1 MGFVDESI
9 IVGVDVPDAY
19 SVWLDYGGYPR
30 FMSGVERVEVIGY
43 CRLRWTGLV
52 CGRPSVWETDVVD
65 RVEDTRL
72 RWRAVDG
79 REIGDVDFQKVDNHE
94 TLVHY
99 QLEFDSARWS
109 DRDPAAVRACLHGRV
124 RDTLAAFK
132 TLVEA
137 AD

>member
-19 SVWLDYGGYPR
+19 SLWLDYEGYPR
-30 FMSGVERVEVIGY
+30 FMSGIERVEVVGY

-52 CGRPSVWETDVVD
+52 CGRASVWETDVVD

-72 RWRAVDG
+72 RWRAADG
-79 REIGDVDFQKVDNHE
+79 REIGDVDFQKVDNQE

-109 DRDPAAVRACLHGRV
+109 GGDPAAVRACLHGRV

>member
-9 IVGVDVPDAY
+9 DVAVDAPDAY
-19 SVWLDYGGYPR
+19 SLWLDYEQYPR
-30 FMSGVERVEVIGY
+30 FMPGIERVEVIGY

-52 CGRPSVWETDVVD
+52 CGRAVEWETNVVD
-65 RVEDTRL
+65 RVQDTRL
-72 RWRAVDG
+72 RWEAVDG
-79 REIGDVDFQKVDNHE
+79 RETGDVDFQKLDAGH
-94 TLVHY
+94 TSVHY
-99 QLEFDSARWS
+99 QLEYEPARWT
-109 DRDPAAVRACLHGRV
+109 DRDPATVRACLHGRV